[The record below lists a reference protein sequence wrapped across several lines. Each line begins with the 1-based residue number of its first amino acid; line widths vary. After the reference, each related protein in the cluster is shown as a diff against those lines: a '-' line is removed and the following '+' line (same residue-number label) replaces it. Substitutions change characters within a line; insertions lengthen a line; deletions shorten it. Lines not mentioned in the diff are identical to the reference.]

1 MRSKVA
7 ITLALLLAL
16 AACQSN
22 KASTDGTMTNPNLCD
37 SDKAQDEGFC

>member
-1 MRSKVA
+1 MRGILA
-7 ITLALLLAL
+7 TTLALLLAL

-22 KASTDGTMTNPNLCD
+22 QASTDGTMTNPNLCD

>member
-1 MRSKVA
+1 MRGFLAV
-7 ITLALLLAL
+7 TLALLLAL

-22 KASTDGTMTNPNLCD
+22 KASTDGTMSNPNLCD